1 MFMTVGDADTFWHPQ
16 FFSTVTLEFEED
28 PVTHFVVLPDLQK
41 DEGMLRD
48 TLVNLSRSPFGT
60 EIHAHCVGGAT
71 VDRSHDIQHGDVR
84 IGGPHEPGLLFF
96 PRLLLVHNVVRP
108 GMSSLGAG
116 L

>member
-1 MFMTVGDADTFWHPQ
+1 MKLLNLGC
-16 FFSTVTLEFEED
+16 FSSAEKHMRMVLAMNRLVAATG
-28 PVTHFVVLPDLQK
+28 HFLRVAPD
-41 DEGMLRD
+41 
-48 TLVNLSRSPFGT
+48 RS
-60 EIHAHCVGGAT
+60 GAT

-84 IGGPHEPGLLFF
+84 IGGPHEPGLLFS